1 MTFSS
6 FQIFPN
12 EKLLTRKSWKID
24 YEIENVFCFEADKK
38 NVFEEVIFLANAKKR
53 SIGQTQKSVQSSRN
67 GTNP

>member
-6 FQIFPN
+6 FQVFPN

-38 NVFEEVIFLANAKKR
+38 NVFEEVIFFGEHKKAFNRADAKKR
-53 SIGQTQKSVQSSRN
+53 TIEQKWN
-67 GTNP
+67 